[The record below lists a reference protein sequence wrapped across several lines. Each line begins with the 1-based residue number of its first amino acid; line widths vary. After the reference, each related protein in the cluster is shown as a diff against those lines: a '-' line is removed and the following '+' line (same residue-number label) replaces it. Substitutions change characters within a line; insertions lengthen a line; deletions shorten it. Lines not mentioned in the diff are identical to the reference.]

1 VKELFI
7 GSDKSGFVLKETIKQ
22 YLHEQGYTVAD
33 IGTLEEANPLPFYE
47 VARRGGTLI
56 QNHSYDRGILICGTG
71 MGMSIVANKHEGV
84 YAAACESVY
93 AAEKCRAINDANVL
107 CMGGWIIAPVLG
119 VEMTKVFLNTAFT
132 QNLEDWRARNIEKAR
147 IVVRE
152 IEQASFHKNES
163 SKG

>member
-7 GSDKSGFVLKETIKQ
+7 GSDKSGFVLKETIKNH
-22 YLHEQGYTVAD
+22 LIEQGYQVSD
-33 IGTLEEANPLPFYE
+33 IGTLSEDNPFPFFE
-47 VARRGGTLI
+47 VARRGAALI
-56 QNHSYDRGILICGTG
+56 QNHSFERGILICGTG

-107 CMGGWIIAPVLG
+107 CMGGWIIAPVMG

-147 IVVRE
+147 ISVRD
-152 IEQASFHKNES
+152 IEKASFHKKDSLE
-163 SKG
+163 G